1 MKIKLN
7 KNTLVCFS
15 FFLLTISGSQ
25 YCVGKQIDSY
35 IECIVYGALLF
46 GIFRHFFKEKVFD
59 MKMTFFSIVVL
70 LCFCSGI
77 LLNDLTIQRTII
89 LLFTMVVLWSL
100 IFLASDYVNTYE
112 IIRNISYSVLYGV
125 LFSYILAKIGKY
137 PCTTTSEGIGAFV
150 SAFNGGIQY
159 KNYFAADM
167 LIVFI
172 GLYVYRRDFRK
183 KQIDLLF
190 MFISFLL
197 LLSSGSRG
205 GYILLA
211 VFLCSVNIEK
221 MKKIT
226 AAQRKIFICVL
237 FMIAITA
244 FVVLYKRIAL
254 NSETYMYRIR
264 GILNYLTYYEG
275 DTFHMLFGNSEKVYD
290 QKMSYVYTVR
300 SIVGWD
306 GTLEFSWLDIIIKN
320 GLIGVIGY
328 ILVFIY
334 FIAGY
339 MKEEDWKNK
348 SLIISVTAVMLCS
361 SLVET
366 YIQSVH
372 AVFGVYGYLILSG
385 IRNKGVGKIDSQ

>member
-1 MKIKLN
+1 MKIKFN
-7 KNTLVCFS
+7 KNTIVCFS

-25 YCVGKQIDSY
+25 YCIGKEIDSY
-35 IECIVYGALLF
+35 IECIVYGVLLF
-46 GIFRHFFKEKVFD
+46 GIFRYFLKEKRFNL
-59 MKMTFFSIVVL
+59 KSIFFAIFIL

-77 LLNDLTIQRTII
+77 LLNDLSMQRTLI
-89 LLFTMVVLWSL
+89 LLFTMIVLWSF
-100 IFLASDYVNTYE
+100 IFIASGYVDTYE
-112 IIRNISYSVLYGV
+112 LIRKISYSVLYGV
-125 LFSYILAKIGKY
+125 LASFILAKIGEY
-137 PCTTTSEGIGAFV
+137 PCTTTSEGIGSFV

-190 MFISFLL
+190 MLISFLL

-205 GYILLA
+205 GYILFA
-211 VFLCSVNIEK
+211 VFLCSINIEK
-221 MKKIT
+221 VKEIT
-226 AAQRKIFICVL
+226 ATQRKIFICAL
-237 FMIAITA
+237 FMMAIIA
-244 FVVLYKRIAL
+244 FVILYKKIAL

-275 DTFHMLFGNSEKVYD
+275 DAFHMLFGNSEKVYD

-328 ILVFIY
+328 VLVFIY

-339 MKEEDWKNK
+339 MKEENWKNK
-348 SLIISVTAVMLCS
+348 SLIISIIAVMLCS

-385 IRNKGVGKIDSQ
+385 IRNKGVDKIDC

>member
-1 MKIKLN
+1 MKIKFN
-7 KNTLVCFS
+7 KNTIVCFS

-25 YCVGKQIDSY
+25 YCVGKEIDSY
-35 IECIVYGALLF
+35 IECIVYGVLLF
-46 GIFRHFFKEKVFD
+46 GIFQYFLKEKKFNI
-59 MKMTFFSIVVL
+59 KSIFFAIFIL

-77 LLNDLTIQRTII
+77 LLNDLSMQRTLI
-89 LLFTMVVLWSL
+89 LLFTMIVIWSF
-100 IFLASDYVNTYE
+100 IFIASGYVDTYE
-112 IIRNISYSVLYGV
+112 LIRKISYSVLYGV
-125 LFSYILAKIGKY
+125 LASFILAKIGEY
-137 PCTTTSEGIGAFV
+137 PCTTTSEGIGSFV

-190 MFISFLL
+190 MLISFLL

-205 GYILLA
+205 GCILFA
-211 VFLCSVNIEK
+211 VFLCSINIEK
-221 MKKIT
+221 VKEIT
-226 AAQRKIFICVL
+226 ATQRKIFICAL
-237 FMIAITA
+237 FMMAIIA
-244 FVVLYKRIAL
+244 FVILYKKIAL

-275 DTFHMLFGNSEKVYD
+275 DAFHMLFGNSEKVYD

-300 SIVGWD
+300 SIAGWD

-328 ILVFIY
+328 VLVFIY

-339 MKEEDWKNK
+339 MKEENWKNK
-348 SLIISVTAVMLCS
+348 SLIISIIAVMLCS

-385 IRNKGVGKIDSQ
+385 IRNKGVDKIDC

>member
-1 MKIKLN
+1 MKIKFN
-7 KNTLVCFS
+7 KNTIVCFS

-25 YCVGKQIDSY
+25 YCVGKEIDSY
-35 IECIVYGALLF
+35 IECIVYGVLLF
-46 GIFRHFFKEKVFD
+46 GIFRYFLKEKRFNI
-59 MKMTFFSIVVL
+59 KSIFFAIFIL

-77 LLNDLTIQRTII
+77 LLNDLSLQRTLI
-89 LLFTMVVLWSL
+89 LLFTMIVLWSF
-100 IFLASDYVNTYE
+100 IFIAGGYVDTYE
-112 IIRNISYSVLYGV
+112 LIRKISYSVLYGV
-125 LFSYILAKIGKY
+125 LASFILAKNGEY
-137 PCTTTSEGIGAFV
+137 PCTTTSEGIGSFV

-190 MFISFLL
+190 MLISFLL

-205 GYILLA
+205 GYILFA
-211 VFLCSVNIEK
+211 VFLCSINIEK
-221 MKKIT
+221 VKEIT
-226 AAQRKIFICVL
+226 ATQRKIFICAL
-237 FMIAITA
+237 FMMAIIA
-244 FVVLYKRIAL
+244 FVILYKKIAL

-275 DTFHMLFGNSEKVYD
+275 DAFHMLFGNSEKVYD

-300 SIVGWD
+300 SIAGWD

-320 GLIGVIGY
+320 GLIGAIGY
-328 ILVFIY
+328 VLVFIY

-339 MKEEDWKNK
+339 MKEENWKNK
-348 SLIISVTAVMLCS
+348 SLIISIIAVMLCS

-385 IRNKGVGKIDSQ
+385 IRNKGVDKIDC